1 MTELENIH
9 SLIERMEGKK
19 LMNEGI
25 DIDYI
30 SHLVSYN
37 PSHQNNV
44 DTSIKTNPTVST
56 EYGEGIKVY
65 SILKRKS
72 GSTMADGNPLLYAFK
87 KEKGW
92 AFKSEKDKEDILKQI
107 DLITDKFISMYPL
120 GFTIL
125 IPSGNLLNRMIGN
138 MLKTKSDSVM
148 VVDDVLTKIT
158 TEEVFEI
165 ASAKGSPFLKYY
177 KESIDSALRQLSEYL
192 KKMNEE
198 KNGYFTRHY
207 VTDANM
213 RNVLT
218 KTLKL
223 STDSVARYSK
233 LIDGKDILL
242 IDDSISR
249 GQTIME
255 ACQILQENYSPTSI
269 TVLTLFSKLYKDDR

>member
-107 DLITDKFISMYPL
+107 DLITDKFISMCPL

>member
-9 SLIERMEGKK
+9 SLIERIEGKK
-19 LMNEGI
+19 LINEGI

-44 DTSIKTNPTVST
+44 DTSIETNPTVST
-56 EYGEGIKVY
+56 EYGDGIKVY